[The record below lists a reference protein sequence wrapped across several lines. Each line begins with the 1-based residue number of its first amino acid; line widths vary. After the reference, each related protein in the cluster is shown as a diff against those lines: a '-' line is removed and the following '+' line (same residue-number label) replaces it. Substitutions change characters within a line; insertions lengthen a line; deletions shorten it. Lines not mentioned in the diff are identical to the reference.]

1 VAQGRSEGPSKGNGQ
16 VLPFV
21 RLIDAGEW
29 LGHEP
34 KPRLFLDGSSRLL
47 PMRNVTL
54 LGGDGGTGKSLL
66 ALQLAL
72 ACCTAIPRWIG
83 MEVTPGPVLYV
94 SCEDNEAEIHRRV
107 REICAAEEGSDIE
120 AIRGRLFVVD
130 MSKEDAT
137 LAVERQRSGLV
148 EPTAFYRKLMQLIA
162 DTLPVLVVLDT
173 LADVYSGNE
182 NSRPAV
188 RHFLSLLRRP
198 ALDFDLVMLLLGHP
212 SITGRAS
219 GTGESGS
226 TAWNNSVR
234 SRLYLKAGADDDDS
248 RVLETKKAN
257 FSKAGGIIGLKW
269 VFNRFVR
276 KEVPKAA
283 DKMSMDTQ
291 DLIRDA
297 AATGQYRAWP
307 NSEGWL
313 GFWLADQ
320 LGVDVG
326 QGVPATD
333 RTPLQK
339 QARNEVMNL
348 LKQFESGGVI
358 HKVVR
363 KDNNRELRPYYEGGP
378 APK

>member
-1 VAQGRSEGPSKGNGQ
+1 MAHGRSDGPGKGNGQ
-16 VLPFV
+16 VLV
-21 RLIDAGEW
+21 RLIDAGDW
-29 LGHEP
+29 LGTEP

-72 ACCTAIPRWIG
+72 ACCTAIPHWIG
-83 MEVTPGPVLYV
+83 MQVTPGPVLYV

-107 REICAAEEGSDIE
+107 TEICAAEDGSDID

-137 LAVERQRSGLV
+137 LAVERQRTGLI
-148 EPTAFYRKLMQLIA
+148 EPTTFYRHLMQLIA
-162 DTLPVLVVLDT
+162 DTLPVLVILDT

-212 SITGRAS
+212 SVTGRTS

-234 SRLYLKAGADDDDS
+234 SRLYLKSGSEDDDS

-257 FSKAGGIIGLKW
+257 YGRSGGVIGLRW
-269 VFNRFVR
+269 AISRLVR
-276 KEVPKAA
+276 KDVPKAV
-283 DKMSMDTQ
+283 DRMTMDTQ
-291 DLIRDA
+291 DLVREA
-297 AATGQYRAWP
+297 ASTGQWRAWP
-307 NSEGWL
+307 NSEGWF
-313 GFWLADQ
+313 GNWLADH
-320 LGVDVG
+320 LGVDTG
-326 QGVPATD
+326 QGIPASD

-363 KDNNRELRPYYEGGP
+363 KDGNRELRPFYEGGP

>member
-1 VAQGRSEGPSKGNGQ
+1 MVEGRSGPGSGNGQ
-16 VLPFV
+16 VPLH
-21 RLIDAGEW
+21 LIDAGSW
-29 LGHEP
+29 LGTEP

-72 ACCTAIPRWIG
+72 ACCTAIPKWIG

-107 REICAAEEGSDIE
+107 REICAAEDGSDID
-120 AIRGRLFVVD
+120 AIRGRLFVLD
-130 MSKEDAT
+130 LAGQDAT
-137 LAVERQRSGLV
+137 LAAEKPRTGLV
-148 EPTAFYRKLMQLIA
+148 EPTHLYRRMLQLIG
-162 DTLPVLVVLDT
+162 DINPVLVTLDT

-188 RHFLSLLRRP
+188 RHFLSLLRKP
-198 ALDFDLVMLLLGHP
+198 ALDYDLVMLLLGHP
-212 SITGRAS
+212 SVSGRSS

-226 TAWNNSVR
+226 TAWSNSVR
-234 SRLYLKAGADDDDS
+234 SRLYLKAGAADDDD

-257 FSKAGGIIGLKW
+257 YGKVGGIIGLKW
-269 VFNRFVR
+269 VLNRFVR

-283 DKMSMDTQ
+283 DKMTMDTQ
-291 DLIRDA
+291 DVIREVA
-297 AATGQYRAWP
+297 STGQWRAWP
-307 NSEGWL
+307 NSEQWL
-313 GFWLADQ
+313 GFWLADH

-326 QGVPATD
+326 QGMPAAD
-333 RTPLQK
+333 RTALQR
-339 QARNEVMNL
+339 QARNEIMNL
-348 LKQFESGGVI
+348 LKQFENGGVI

-363 KDNNRELRPYYEGGP
+363 KDNNRELRPYYDGGP
-378 APK
+378 GKK